1 MSQTDGY
8 RVDPVAYHHLLLR
21 CAGRLPDELTSAARL
36 WLARGHGTEVA
47 EAIGYAAVSGRLTLS
62 ASDLALL
69 NGTLKEA
76 GLDIVE
82 LAGMTGSAGVSRA
95 GIEDDPMSRYGMA
108 PLAPSLLA
116 GYPGEPPY
124 CLDLTADGHHPD
136 SIDAVDAAAM
146 AAVAEVPCAAVPAVG
161 LWRTW
166 RYPAR
171 RTPWPTPKRLY
182 LVQLDTTDET
192 RLPVCAEAIQQA
204 LRAADEPHPQVEVF
218 ADAARLPAYQRAALA
233 FGALL
238 WTARPARPV
247 RIARLYDT
255 TDRDGEPGFAP
266 DHPLLAGQE
275 RDAVLGYLA
284 AGTPLLASTAVLDDV
299 TRAHPGP
306 VPVTFRTDGAWV
318 WTDAVGYYLAQH
330 GLCPDP
336 DLLGHIRERAYSP
349 LPVGRIG
356 VHRALSALCRP
367 APEPA
372 VA

>member
-1 MSQTDGY
+1 MNQPDGY

-36 WLARGHGTEVA
+36 WLAREHGIEVA
-47 EAIGYAAVSGRLTLS
+47 EAVGYAAVSGRLTLS

-69 NGTLKEA
+69 DGTLAEA
-76 GLDIVE
+76 GQDIVE
-82 LAGMTGSAGVSRA
+82 LAGLAGVGRA
-95 GIEDDPMSRYGMA
+95 GAEDDPMPRYGMA
-108 PLAPSLLA
+108 PLGPSLLA

-136 SIDAVDAAAM
+136 SLDAVDAAAI
-146 AAVAEVPCAAVPAVG
+146 AALAEMPDAAVPVVG

-171 RTPWPTPKRLY
+171 RTPWPAPKRLY
-182 LVQLDTTDET
+182 LVQLDTPDEAW
-192 RLPVCAEAIQQA
+192 LPVCTERLQQA

-218 ADAARLPAYQRAALA
+218 ADAARLPVYQRTALA

-238 WTARPARPV
+238 WMARPARPV
-247 RIARLYDT
+247 RVATLYDT

-318 WTDAVGYYLAQH
+318 WTDAVEYYLAQH

-349 LPVGRIG
+349 LPVDTID

-367 APEPA
+367 ALEPSPA
-372 VA
+372 